1 MVYYNVMVNIP
12 MCYSNPTII
21 NMYWHYRKL
30 VYKIIVNERDYRIT
44 YFIAGYWI
52 YSRPLSAYIV
62 LNQPILLKNFPQKKS
77 CWRTPVL
84 RGKKMPNGGDAVFK
98 LHSFDQF
105 RLRQL
110 VFSSMCFHFRHI
122 KSWKLLKRREKKL
135 QMRVLVPLL
144 VFYFC
149 NCKCLIWYVTLWTWM
164 GHST

>member
-1 MVYYNVMVNIP
+1 
-12 MCYSNPTII
+12 
-21 NMYWHYRKL
+21 MYWHYRKL
-30 VYKIIVNERDYRIT
+30 VYKIIVNEGGYRIT

-105 RLRQL
+105 GLRQL

-122 KSWKLLKRREKKL
+122 KSWKLLKRREK
-135 QMRVLVPLL
+135 
-144 VFYFC
+144 
-149 NCKCLIWYVTLWTWM
+149 NCKCEGWLLCLWFSSVIVNAWSDMLLYEREWVTQPNKMANLPAWLCK
-164 GHST
+164 